1 MRNLI
6 PLVIVVSL
14 LLSWARASQA
24 TDGVSTA
31 AISLITQSI
40 SGTPL
45 LVNANAFVGAI
56 PIIVH
61 RNTGERFM
69 KPLVNRED
77 RPLPGTSVAPCSGHT
92 PHRSLAAGSSG
103 RSGND
108 GKPMDVWLFQKPSS
122 SSKLLDIERGHSDFG
137 GLNAGEG

>member
-1 MRNLI
+1 MRKLI
-6 PLVIVVSL
+6 PLAIVMSL
-14 LLSWARASQA
+14 LLWWAHASQA
-24 TDGVSTA
+24 TDGTA

-40 SGTPL
+40 SGTPV
-45 LVNANAFVGAI
+45 LVKANAFVGAI
-56 PIIVH
+56 TTVVN

-69 KPLVNRED
+69 KPLLNRED
-77 RPLPGTSVAPCSGHT
+77 RASPGTSVAPCSGHT
-92 PHRSLAAGSSG
+92 PHMSLAAGCLI

-122 SSKLLDIERGHSDFG
+122 SSKLLNIERWHSDLD

>member
-6 PLVIVVSL
+6 PLVMVMSL

-24 TDGVSTA
+24 TDGASTA
-31 AISLITQSI
+31 AISFITQSI

-45 LVNANAFVGAI
+45 LAKANSFVGAI
-56 PIIVH
+56 PIIVN
-61 RNTGERFM
+61 RNRGERLM

-77 RPLPGTSVAPCSGHT
+77 GPLPGTSVAPCSDHT
-92 PHRSLAAGSSG
+92 PHRSLAGSSG

-108 GKPMDVWLFQKPSS
+108 RKPMDVWFFQKPSS
-122 SSKLLDIERGHSDFG
+122 SSKLLDIERGIQTSV
-137 GLNAGEG
+137 E